1 MDFKCV
7 EERAGIKATLLCIIY
22 TYIRHKVNR
31 FPLFA
36 DVVSCFDHL
45 FLLPLISSKVAA
57 TAASNPLLSKLRLSL
72 SEVSRCIKS
81 TQTVI
86 LKAVFLFTF
95 APHSSLRNFAVVSM
109 FAWLQA
115 AASNEM
121 SHNMS
126 GGDILTAS
134 WCCTFYFGSGP

>member
-1 MDFKCV
+1 MVIICLCGSSQLCRTQLVSVKPSSEGCVTHCNMDFKCV
-7 EERAGIKATLLCIIY
+7 EEHAGIKATLLCIIY

-36 DVVSCFDHL
+36 DVVSCFDHNL

-81 TQTVI
+81 TQTVF

-95 APHSSLRNFAVVSM
+95 APHSS
-109 FAWLQA
+109 
-115 AASNEM
+115 
-121 SHNMS
+121 
-126 GGDILTAS
+126 
-134 WCCTFYFGSGP
+134 P